1 MHFTAFLSPCAAADN
16 SSHPIALFCA
26 TLPHDLGMKIDNDCS
41 ENAGND
47 EDSMKLKACSTS
59 SNSNFVRDALNKQ
72 HTEVECLALRR
83 MLSCKK
89 NASLSD

>member
-1 MHFTAFLSPCAAADN
+1 MSHVHFTAFLSPCATADS

-47 EDSMKLKACSTS
+47 QDSMKIRSEERRVGK
-59 SNSNFVRDALNKQ
+59 
-72 HTEVECLALRR
+72 ECRSR
-83 MLSCKK
+83 WSPYH
-89 NASLSD
+89 